1 MSARTD
7 LRTLAERG
15 YEGAASTDHGHGRP
29 SPKSHRRKPAPSTP
43 RPAAESSG
51 ATPFGLFRSY
61 KPFLHHARY
70 GGTEHGNIGRPGL
83 ARPPLHLNLSRPTS
97 NRASLACGEMT
108 DMPENR
114 KLAAN
119 CGRSRSACAKTAQ
132 CRARL
137 DRALVGSKLDT
148 QVRLRNAAGFRGLG
162 LSSKARKR
170 GERLWASKHGR
181 SACG

>member
-1 MSARTD
+1 MPDAADIQILQVLHRQIRQDSLID
-7 LRTLAERG
+7 MVFAECRLVLFEAEAPQPTRDIHG
-15 YEGAASTDHGHGRP
+15 GVLMPASEQ
-29 SPKSHRRKPAPSTP
+29 SSSRR
-43 RPAAESSG
+43 
-51 ATPFGLFRSY
+51 
-61 KPFLHHARY
+61 
-70 GGTEHGNIGRPGL
+70 N
-83 ARPPLHLNLSRPTS
+83 NLSRPTS

>member
-29 SPKSHRRKPAPSTP
+29 SPKSHRRNRP
-43 RPAAESSG
+43 RVRRGRRQKVRGRRHSG
-51 ATPFGLFRSY
+51 CSGLTNRFV
-61 KPFLHHARY
+61 HHARY

-170 GERLWASKHGR
+170 GERLWASKHGQ